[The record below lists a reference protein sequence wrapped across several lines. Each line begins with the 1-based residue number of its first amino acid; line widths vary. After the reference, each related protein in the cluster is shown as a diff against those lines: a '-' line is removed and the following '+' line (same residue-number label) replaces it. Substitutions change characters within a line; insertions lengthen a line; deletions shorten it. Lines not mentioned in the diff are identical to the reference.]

1 MYVNWCKCIQLW
13 GLVLLLRLLLA
24 FELSSTKKFCLS
36 TSKVFLTL
44 WEFVCSKQK
53 RLSCLDNIFSGA
65 LCSYRLYRLYVMLQ
79 GSKDSFITVT
89 PISVFKNFVIADWF
103 TVMSFFDNIT
113 DFIPDIT
120 VFLQFIIFNQKN
132 YSFSLTI

>member
-1 MYVNWCKCIQLW
+1 
-13 GLVLLLRLLLA
+13 
-24 FELSSTKKFCLS
+24 
-36 TSKVFLTL
+36 
-44 WEFVCSKQK
+44 
-53 RLSCLDNIFSGA
+53 
-65 LCSYRLYRLYVMLQ
+65 MLQ